1 MLLQPLRSDQQIQ
14 DAISGYVPPE
24 LKDKI
29 RTVTDNLEK
38 VIEVNGDPVT
48 HVAVQG
54 DEIHYA
60 LPYRPGN
67 HRYYYPI
74 QYARIRIQNKPTE
87 VKQHE

>member
-1 MLLQPLRSDQQIQ
+1 MLLQPIRLDQQIQ

-24 LKDKI
+24 LKDKV

-48 HVAVQG
+48 HVAIEG
-54 DEIHYA
+54 DEIYYN
-60 LPYRPGN
+60 LPHRPGN

-74 QYARIRIQNKPTE
+74 KYAWIRIQNKPME